1 MSSRFAFEGIGT
13 SWIIDIYDESSDILE
28 ADLFKKIQD
37 CIEGF
42 DKKYSRFRNDSFII
56 EMSRTP
62 GKYILPPDSKPM
74 FDLYQKLYDLTGGL
88 VTPLIGNLLSDA
100 GYDAVY
106 TLEEK
111 ELSPAPLWEDT
122 LLYKFPDLLIRKP
135 VILDLGACGKG
146 YLIDIVGE
154 LLEKENIQDY
164 CIDAGGDIRQRT
176 TNSTPVRVGLEHPD
190 DSTQAIGV
198 INLENKSLCGS
209 AGNRRAWGRFHH
221 IMNPKTM
228 EPEGKI
234 KAVWVIADTTL
245 LADGLSTALFF
256 TDPEKLADVFDFDY
270 LLVFP
275 DMSIKKS
282 ESFPGELFFN

>member
-1 MSSRFAFEGIGT
+1 MGMHFAFDGIGT
-13 SWIIDIYDESSDILE
+13 SWIIDIYDELSEISE
-28 ADLFKKIQD
+28 GDLLKKIQD
-37 CIEGF
+37 CIEVF

-74 FDLYQKLYDLTGGL
+74 FDLYQKLYELSGGL

-100 GYDAVY
+100 GYDATY
-106 TLEEK
+106 SLEEK
-111 ELSPAPLWEDT
+111 TLLPSPLWEDT

-154 LLEKENIQDY
+154 LLEKEGIVNY

-176 TNSTPVRVGLEHPD
+176 TTGTPIRVGLEHPD
-190 DSTQAIGV
+190 DTTQAIGV
-198 INLENKSLCGS
+198 INLQNKSVCGS
-209 AGNRRAWGRFHH
+209 AGNRRAWGKFHH

-228 EPEGKI
+228 ESEMRI

-256 TDPEKLADVFDFDY
+256 VDGKKLQQEFDFEY

-275 DMSIKKS
+275 DMSIEKS
-282 ESFPGELFFN
+282 ENFPGELFFS